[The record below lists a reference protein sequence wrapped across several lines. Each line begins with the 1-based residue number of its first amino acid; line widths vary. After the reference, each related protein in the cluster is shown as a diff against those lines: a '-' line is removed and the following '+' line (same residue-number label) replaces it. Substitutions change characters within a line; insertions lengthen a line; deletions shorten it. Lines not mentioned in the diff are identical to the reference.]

1 MNILLNFLFVLAIV
15 VFWIVC
21 GICAY
26 WIAYRAG
33 AVDNPEN
40 EFFCAVVGG
49 LAALIIT
56 LLCLALKKIRDFV
69 ESL

>member
-40 EFFCAVVGG
+40 EFFCYVSGG
-49 LAALIIT
+49 LLI
-56 LLCLALKKIRDFV
+56 LLVVLCFYT
-69 ESL
+69 

>member
-1 MNILLNFLFVLAIV
+1 MTVLFVLTV
-15 VFWIVC
+15 LFFWILS
-21 GICAY
+21 GAFAY
-26 WIAYRAG
+26 WLAYRNG
-33 AVDNPEN
+33 EVDDPEDD
-40 EFFCAVVGG
+40 FFCTVVGG